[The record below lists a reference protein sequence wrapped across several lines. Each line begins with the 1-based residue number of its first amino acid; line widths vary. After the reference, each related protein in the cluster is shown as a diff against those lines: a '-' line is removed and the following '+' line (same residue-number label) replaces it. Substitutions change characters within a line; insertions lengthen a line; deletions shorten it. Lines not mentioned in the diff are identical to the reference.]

1 MSTLGGAV
9 KSWKRR
15 YFVLKDNFLF
25 YYKRVKDDTPI
36 GVIQLEAGCAE
47 EAAPGE
53 IDKKN
58 CFKLKTRSRVWWL
71 HAERQI
77 EMDIWIE
84 CVKNLTSWYD
94 NLQLRQPAVMHL
106 RRGTSTAASQ
116 PSAPVRAAKKA
127 SKSFRISTYLVT
139 PSPK

>member
-1 MSTLGGAV
+1 M

-15 YFVLKDNFLF
+15 FFVLKDNFLF

-58 CFKLKTRSRVWWL
+58 CFKLKTKSRVWWL

-84 CVKNLTSWYD
+84 CVKNLSSWYD
-94 NLQLRQPAVMHL
+94 NAQLRQPTVMHL
-106 RRGTSTAASQ
+106 RRGPSPSSQASG
-116 PSAPVRAAKKA
+116 PARVAKKA